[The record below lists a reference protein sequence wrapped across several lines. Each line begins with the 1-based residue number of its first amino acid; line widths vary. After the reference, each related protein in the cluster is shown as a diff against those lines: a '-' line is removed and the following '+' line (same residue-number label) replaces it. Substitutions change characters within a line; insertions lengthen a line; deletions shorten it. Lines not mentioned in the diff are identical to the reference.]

1 MRVLVV
7 GGGGREHAVA
17 WKLSQSPR
25 VTELLVAPGNA
36 GTAQVAENVAVAAED
51 VDALLRL
58 ARERAVDLTVVG
70 PEVSLAAGIA
80 DRFAEA
86 GLLLFGPTQAAAR
99 IETSK
104 AFAKE
109 LMLRHGVPTAGAAV
123 FDDYNKA
130 RRYVEGSPLPVVI
143 KADGL
148 AAGKGVVV
156 ARTKEDA
163 LEALRLQMVERQF
176 GASGERVLV
185 EECLE
190 GEEISVFAFVDG
202 RSVSSL
208 VAACDYKRQ
217 GDDNTGPNTGG
228 VGAYSPPP
236 CHLWNDDIDREV
248 RGRIIEPVVHA
259 LSEEGAPYVGALYAG
274 LMHTATGPQVIE
286 FNCRLGDPET
296 QVLLPR
302 LKTDLA
308 DVMIAA
314 ARGDLSGVKL
324 AWDSRPCVGVVM
336 TSDGYPG
343 AYETGFEIGGLEIQQ
358 PDTVLFHAGTRLD
371 GASGRVVT
379 DGGRVLMAVGQAPT
393 LGEARKVAYDRVA
406 TVSYEGAFWR
416 TDIASPPKRG
426 APLRE
431 YGGVSLR

>member
-1 MRVLVV
+1 MKVLVV
-7 GGGGREHAVA
+7 GGGGREHAIA
-17 WKLSQSPR
+17 WKLNQSPR
-25 VTELLVAPGNA
+25 VTGLLAAPGNA
-36 GTAQVAENVAVAAED
+36 GTAQVAENISVAAED
-51 VDALLRL
+51 ADALLSL
-58 ARERAVDLTVVG
+58 AQDRAVDLTVVG
-70 PEVSLAAGIA
+70 PEASLAVGIA

-104 AFAKE
+104 AFAKD
-109 LMLRHGVPTAGAAV
+109 LMLRHGVPTANAAV
-123 FDDYNKA
+123 FDDYDDA
-130 RRYVEGSPLPVVI
+130 RRYVEGTPAPVVI

-176 GASGERVLV
+176 GAAGDRVLV

-202 RSVSSL
+202 RNVSPL
-208 VAACDYKRQ
+208 AAACDYKRQ
-217 GDDNTGPNTGG
+217 GDGDIGPNTGG
-228 VGAYSPPP
+228 IGAYSPPP
-236 CHLWNDDIDREV
+236 PHLWNDDIDREV
-248 RGRIIEPVVHA
+248 RSRIIEPVVHA

-314 ARGDLSGVKL
+314 ARGDLAGVKL
-324 AWDSRPCVGVVM
+324 DWDPQPCVGVVL
-336 TSDGYPG
+336 SSGGYPG
-343 AYETGFEIGGLEIQQ
+343 AYETGFEIDGLDVEQA
-358 PDTVLFHAGTRLD
+358 DTVLFHAGTRLD

-379 DGGRVLMAVGQAPT
+379 DGGRVLMAVGLGPT
-393 LGEARKVAYDRVA
+393 LGEARN
-406 TVSYEGAFWR
+406 
-416 TDIASPPKRG
+416 
-426 APLRE
+426 
-431 YGGVSLR
+431 GGL

>member
-1 MRVLVV
+1 MHMRVLVV
-7 GGGGREHAVA
+7 GGGGREHAIA

-25 VTELLVAPGNA
+25 VTELLAAPGNA
-36 GTAQVAENVAVAAED
+36 GTAQIAENVAVSAED
-51 VDALLRL
+51 VDTLLRL
-58 ARERAVDLTVVG
+58 AQERAVDLTVVG

-104 AFAKE
+104 AFAKD
-109 LMLRHGVPTAGAAV
+109 LMLRHGVPTANAAV
-123 FDDYNKA
+123 FDDYDDA
-130 RRYVEGSPLPVVI
+130 RRYVEGTPAPVVI

-176 GASGERVLV
+176 GAAGDRVLV

-202 RSVSSL
+202 RNVSSL

-217 GDDNTGPNTGG
+217 GDGDSGPNTGG

-236 CHLWNDDIDREV
+236 SHLWNDDIDREV
-248 RGRIIEPVVHA
+248 RDRIIEPVVRA

-274 LMHTATGPQVIE
+274 LMHTGTGPQVIE

-314 ARGDLSGVKL
+314 ARGDLSDVEL
-324 AWDSRPCVGVVM
+324 AWDPRPCVGVVL
-336 TSDGYPG
+336 SSGGYPG
-343 AYETGFEIGGLEIQQ
+343 AYETGFEIDGLDVEQA
-358 PDTVLFHAGTRLD
+358 DTVLFHAGTRLD

-379 DGGRVLMAVGQAPT
+379 DGGRVLMAVGLAPT
-393 LGEARKVAYDRVA
+393 LGEARKVAYDRAAAVGF
-406 TVSYEGAFWR
+406 EQAFWR
-416 TDIASPPKRG
+416 TDIALPRRHG
-426 APLRE
+426 APLH
-431 YGGVSLR
+431 

>member
-148 AAGKGVVV
+148 AA
-156 ARTKEDA
+156 
-163 LEALRLQMVERQF
+163 
-176 GASGERVLV
+176 
-185 EECLE
+185 
-190 GEEISVFAFVDG
+190 
-202 RSVSSL
+202 
-208 VAACDYKRQ
+208 RQ
-217 GDDNTGPNTGG
+217 GRRGSED
-228 VGAYSPPP
+228 
-236 CHLWNDDIDREV
+236 E
-248 RGRIIEPVVHA
+248 RGRP
-259 LSEEGAPYVGALYAG
+259 
-274 LMHTATGPQVIE
+274 
-286 FNCRLGDPET
+286 
-296 QVLLPR
+296 
-302 LKTDLA
+302 
-308 DVMIAA
+308 
-314 ARGDLSGVKL
+314 
-324 AWDSRPCVGVVM
+324 
-336 TSDGYPG
+336 
-343 AYETGFEIGGLEIQQ
+343 
-358 PDTVLFHAGTRLD
+358 
-371 GASGRVVT
+371 
-379 DGGRVLMAVGQAPT
+379 
-393 LGEARKVAYDRVA
+393 
-406 TVSYEGAFWR
+406 
-416 TDIASPPKRG
+416 
-426 APLRE
+426 
-431 YGGVSLR
+431 